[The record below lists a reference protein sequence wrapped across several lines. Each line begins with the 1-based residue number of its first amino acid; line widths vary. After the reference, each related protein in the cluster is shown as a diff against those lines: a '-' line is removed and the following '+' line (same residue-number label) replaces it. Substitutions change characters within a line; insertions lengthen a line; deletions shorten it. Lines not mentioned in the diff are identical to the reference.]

1 MSKILAKLGD
11 AIFKINGWTYDADPA
26 ILSDK
31 QVIIGFEHTSN
42 LDTILS
48 LALFRILNVRVH
60 TLIKKELFKG
70 PMKPLLEALGGIAV
84 DRQASTD
91 VVAQMAKQFAA
102 EDKFTL
108 VIAPEATRAKGETD
122 ARKPIKTG
130 FWHIAKAANVPIVL
144 MFANSRTKHG
154 GLIGKIIPGDDL
166 QADLQEIKRRYQ
178 EIGIEV
184 FIPEASNK
192 PDK

>member
-1 MSKILAKLGD
+1 MSKILAQLGK
-11 AIFKINGWTYDADPA
+11 AIFKINGWTYEADPA
-26 ILSDK
+26 VLSDK

-48 LALFRILNVRVH
+48 LALFRILNIKVN

-70 PMKPLLEALGGIAV
+70 PMKPLLETLGGIAV
-84 DRQASTD
+84 DRQSSTD
-91 VVAQMAKQFAA
+91 VVGQMVKEFASR
-102 EDKFTL
+102 DKFSL

-154 GLIGKIIPGDDL
+154 GIIGTITPGNDL
-166 QADLQEIKRRYQ
+166 QADLLEIKRRYQ
-178 EIGIEV
+178 DIGIDV
-184 FIPEASNK
+184 YIPEVSTAK
-192 PDK
+192 